1 MSGEVVLMTLLGGMG
16 TVFGPLFG
24 ASIVVGI
31 ENFFSGGEL
40 GSYIHIIMGVI
51 FVACVL
57 LFRNGIVGEFN
68 KFVKKNF

>member
-1 MSGEVVLMTLLGGMG
+1 
-16 TVFGPLFG
+16 LFG
-24 ASIVVGI
+24 ASIVVVI